1 MNGYRS
7 INHFAESNPFLL
19 PPLSQHL
26 PPNLN
31 RLRAS
36 QQPVVDEEDRRTKNA
51 QSMRFTH
58 VAGNNGFGLGAL
70 GADSQRRRIEAKLGG
85 DGVDAALRTGR
96 VALPRLTVSKE
107 GIVHLPVAALLTSA
121 DRRQRSPLALRASDR
136 QVLDN
141 VEDLAGLNEFC
152 NQSGKGELVITAAEG
167 ATEIGELDDGHRCG
181 GITKHGVGFGA
192 EAKLG
197 HARSEH
203 AVLGDGRR
211 WRRSQRWRRQ
221 GCFA

>member
-7 INHFAESNPFLL
+7 INHFAESNPLLL

-26 PPNLN
+26 SPNLN
-31 RLRAS
+31 RLRTG

-51 QSMRFTH
+51 QGMRFAH
-58 VAGNNGFGLGAL
+58 VAGNDGFGLGAS
-70 GADSQRRRIEAKLGG
+70 GAGPQRRRIEAKLGS
-85 DGVDAALRTGR
+85 DGVDAALSAGR
-96 VALPRLTVSKE
+96 VALPCLAVSKE
-107 GIVHLPVAALLTSA
+107 GIVHLPVAALLASA
-121 DRRQRSPLALRASDR
+121 DRRQRGPLALRTGDR

-152 NQSGKGELVITAAEG
+152 NQSVKGELMITATEG
-167 ATEIGELDDGHRCG
+167 ATEIGELDDGHRRG
-181 GITKHGVGFGA
+181 GIAEHGVGFGA
-192 EAKLG
+192 EAELG

-203 AVLGDGRR
+203 AVFGDGRR